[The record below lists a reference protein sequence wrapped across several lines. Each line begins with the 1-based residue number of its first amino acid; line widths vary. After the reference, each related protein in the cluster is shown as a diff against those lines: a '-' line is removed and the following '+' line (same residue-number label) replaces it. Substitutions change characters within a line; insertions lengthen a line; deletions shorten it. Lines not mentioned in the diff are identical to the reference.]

1 MLLTIS
7 LWLFAVSPAL
17 FAPVKEPCTTGR
29 NKLLLISFDG
39 FRWDYDRDV
48 DTPNLDKMAQDGV
61 KATYVIPP
69 YITITSPSHFTLLT
83 GRYIENHG
91 VIHNI
96 WFNTTTQE
104 KKQYYMAQFVDDY
117 WDNGS
122 LPIWITAQRQG
133 LKTGSL
139 HFPGTAAT
147 YQNERVRVRE
157 VESQFY
163 DYTNETDW
171 RANVD
176 KVMGDWFK
184 MQDLDFVS
192 LYFGEP
198 DQTGHKFGPDSPE
211 RRDAVMK
218 VDRTIGYIRDTAQKH
233 GLADRLNIIITA
245 DHGMTTVL
253 RGTGIKQI
261 ILSQIPGFSF
271 RDIKFQLLDY
281 GPNGMLLPKDGMLEK
296 VYSVLK
302 GAHPNLHVYK
312 KEDMPA
318 RLHYSN
324 HPRILPLVLYADPG
338 YVISGLLPVQT
349 NKGEHGFDNQALD
362 MKAFFRAVGPDFHKD
377 RVVGPFETVNVYPL
391 MCHLLGIKPEVN
403 DGSLDNTRH
412 LLVSGGQQ
420 CDSKEPDQMS
430 IVIGLGAVAGFL
442 VVVFII
448 VSSYN
453 IFKRNRTNTRNDLK
467 AEYEDKI
474 DSKQTIM

>member
-1 MLLTIS
+1 MLLIIS
-7 LWLFAVSPAL
+7 LCLFAVSPAL
-17 FAPVKEPCTTGR
+17 FFPVQEACTKGR

-48 DTPNLDKMAQDGV
+48 DTPNLDRMAQDGI
-61 KATYVIPP
+61 KATYVTPP
-69 YITITSPSHFTLLT
+69 YITITSPSHFSLLT

-104 KKQYYMAQFVDDY
+104 KKQYYKAQFVDDY

-122 LPIWITAQRQG
+122 LPIWITAQRQE
-133 LKTGSL
+133 KNHSTFSKDP
-139 HFPGTAAT
+139 F
-147 YQNERVRVRE
+147 
-157 VESQFY
+157 
-163 DYTNETDW
+163 
-171 RANVD
+171 
-176 KVMGDWFK
+176 
-184 MQDLDFVS
+184 
-192 LYFGEP
+192 
-198 DQTGHKFGPDSPE
+198 DQTGHKYGPESPE
-211 RRDAVMK
+211 RRDAVRK
-218 VDRTIGYIRDTAQKH
+218 VDRTVGYIRDTAQKH
-233 GLADRLNIIITA
+233 GLTDRLNIIITA

-253 RGTGIKQI
+253 KGNAIKQI

-281 GPNGMLLPKDGMLEK
+281 GPNGMLLPKEGMLEE
-296 VYSVLK
+296 VYNVLK

-324 HPRILPLVLYADPG
+324 HPRILPLILYADPG
-338 YVISGLLPVQT
+338 YIINGIFPVQT
-349 NKGEHGFDNQALD
+349 SKGEHGFDNQALD
-362 MKAFFRAVGPDFHKD
+362 MKAFFRAVGPDFHKN

-391 MCHLLGIKPEVN
+391 MCHLLGIKPEIN

-420 CDSKEPDQMS
+420 CDSKEADQMS
-430 IVIGLGAVAGFL
+430 VVTGLAAVVGFL

-448 VSSYN
+448 ASSYN
-453 IFKRNRTNTRNDLK
+453 IFKCDPK
-467 AEYEDKI
+467 AKHEDDV
-474 DSKQTIM
+474 DSKKTAL

>member
-17 FAPVKEPCTTGR
+17 FAPVKELCTTGK

-61 KATYVIPP
+61 KATYVTPP
-69 YITITSPSHFTLLT
+69 FITITSPSHFTLLT
-83 GRYIENHG
+83 GRYVENHG
-91 VIHNI
+91 VIHNV

-104 KKQYYMAQFVDDY
+104 KKQYYHAQFVDDY

-139 HFPGTAAT
+139 HFPGTAAE
-147 YQNERVRVRE
+147 YQNERVNVRE
-157 VESQFY
+157 VEPPFY
-163 DYTNETDW
+163 NYTNEADW
-171 RANVD
+171 SMNVD

-184 MQDLDFVS
+184 TQDLEFVS

-198 DQTGHKFGPDSPE
+198 DLAGHKYGPDSPE
-211 RRDAVMK
+211 RHDAVRK
-218 VDRTIGYIRDTAQKH
+218 VDRTVGYIRDAAQKH

-253 RGTGIKQI
+253 RGNGTKQI

-271 RDIKFQLLDY
+271 QDIKFQLLDY
-281 GPNGMLLPKDGMLEK
+281 GPNGMLLPKEGMLEK
-296 VYSVLK
+296 VYRALK

-312 KEDMPA
+312 KEDMPG

-324 HPRILPLVLYADPG
+324 HPRILPLVLFADPG
-338 YVISGLLPVQT
+338 YVINGFFPVQN
-349 NKGEHGFDNQALD
+349 NKGEHGFDNLALD
-362 MKAFFRAVGPDFHKD
+362 MKAFFRAVGPDFHKN
-377 RVVGPFETVNVYPL
+377 RVVGPFETVHVYPL

-403 DGSLDNTRH
+403 DGSLDKTRH

-420 CDSKEPDQMS
+420 CASKEPYPMS
-430 IVIGLGAVAGFL
+430 IVIGLATMVGFL
-442 VVVFII
+442 AIVFIV
-448 VSSYN
+448 VSACTVN
-453 IFKRNRTNTRNDLK
+453 KRHKTDTRYDLK
-467 AEYEDKI
+467 VISGVKI
-474 DSKQTIM
+474 DSKQTSV

>member
-48 DTPNLDKMAQDGV
+48 DTPNLDKMAQDGI

-91 VIHNI
+91 VIHNM

-147 YQNERVRVRE
+147 YQNERVHVRE

-163 DYTNETDW
+163 DYSNETDW
-171 RANVD
+171 RMNVD

-184 MQDLDFVS
+184 KQDLDFVT

-198 DQTGHKFGPDSPE
+198 DETGHKYGPDSPE
-211 RRDAVMK
+211 RRDAVRK
-218 VDRTIGYIRDTAQKH
+218 VDRTIGYIRDTVQKH

-253 RGTGIKQI
+253 RGDGIKKI

-271 RDIKFQLLDY
+271 QDIKFQLLDY
-281 GPNGMLLPKDGMLEK
+281 GPNGMLLPKEGMLEK
-296 VYSVLK
+296 VYRVLK

-324 HPRILPLVLYADPG
+324 HPRILPLLLYADPG
-338 YVISGLLPVQT
+338 YVISGILPVQT
-349 NKGEHGFDNQALD
+349 SKGEHGFDNQALD
-362 MKAFFRAVGPDFHKD
+362 MKAFFRAVGPDFNKN

-420 CDSKEPDQMS
+420 CDSKEPNQMS
-430 IVIGLGAVAGFL
+430 IVTGIAVVVGFL
-442 VVVFII
+442 VAVFIT

-453 IFKRNRTNTRNDLK
+453 VFKRNRTNIRPRPSRL
-467 AEYEDKI
+467 ALSCQPE
-474 DSKQTIM
+474 